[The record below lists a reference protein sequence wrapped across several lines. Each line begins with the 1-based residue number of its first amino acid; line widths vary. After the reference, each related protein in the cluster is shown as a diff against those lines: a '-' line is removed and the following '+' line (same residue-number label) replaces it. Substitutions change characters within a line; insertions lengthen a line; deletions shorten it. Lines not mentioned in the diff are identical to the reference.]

1 MLDPGGRRRGSLRRR
16 GCSQMQGFANN
27 QVPLRQRLRC
37 RPTPSS
43 GGVSGQRAPSL
54 SGPGAPPA
62 PGAPLH
68 RALVPAAGEE
78 RPPRKGQA
86 EPRTRTSVSG
96 WQCAPHFT
104 LSRVLPHAPSH
115 SQQASSHLHRAGGGG
130 AKTGLRSQGT
140 NPRRQPAQHLQDRG
154 ELRQPARPGDAA
166 WHVRTAHH
174 PWTKPGW

>member
-1 MLDPGGRRRGSLRRR
+1 MFTNAGICKQPGPAPAEAPVSAHPLERWSLWAKSSLPEWARG
-16 GCSQMQGFANN
+16 
-27 QVPLRQRLRC
+27 
-37 RPTPSS
+37 TPSARRS
-43 GGVSGQRAPSL
+43 APP
-54 SGPGAPPA
+54 GPGSRRW
-62 PGAPLH
+62 G
-68 RALVPAAGEE
+68 GEAT
-78 RPPRKGQA
+78 KAGQA